1 MAIQTLAS
9 QTGAKPARIRRV
21 QNVTLVLLFIAG
33 IVNFLDRSSLSVA
46 GEAIRGDLGLSAT
59 EFGVLLSAFSLS
71 YGFAQLPSGML
82 LDRFGPRI
90 VLGAGLIFWSL
101 MQALTGMV
109 NSFSHFILLR
119 IGLGIG
125 EAQFMPAGV
134 KSINDW
140 YVQKERGTAV
150 GIFNSSTVLGQ
161 AIAPPAL
168 VLMQIAWGWR
178 TMFVVIGLA
187 GIVVGLCWYAWYRN
201 RAQFDLQQD
210 ERLYLAAPV
219 QARPTLNFSEWLG
232 LFKRRTTWGMI
243 LGFSGVNY
251 TGWLYIAWLP
261 GYLQAQQGLS
271 LAKTGWVAAIPF
283 LAAAVG
289 MWVNG
294 IVVDALARRGYD
306 LAKTRKTAIVVGLLL
321 SALGTLLVVQSSS
334 PAQAVAFISMALFC
348 VHFAGTSAWGLV
360 QVLVSEQK
368 VASVAAIQNFGSF
381 VFASFAPVVTGW
393 VVDTT
398 HSFNLA
404 LVIAACVTFT
414 GALCYFF
421 IVKDPIH

>member
-1 MAIQTLAS
+1 MDVDVSTSVA
-9 QTGAKPARIRRV
+9 GNKPQRIRRI
-21 QNVTLVLLFIAG
+21 QTVTLVLLFMAG

-46 GEAIRGDLGLSAT
+46 GEAIHGELGLSAT

-71 YGFAQLPSGML
+71 YGFSQLPSGIL

-109 NSFSHFILLR
+109 NSFSHFILMR

-125 EAQFMPAGV
+125 EAPFMPAGV
-134 KSINDW
+134 KSITDW
-140 YVQKERGTAV
+140 YAQKERGTAL
-150 GIFNSSTVLGQ
+150 GIFNSSTVIGQ

-168 VLMQIAWGWR
+168 VLMQLAWGWR
-178 TMFVVIGLA
+178 TMFVIIGVA
-187 GIVVGLCWYAWYRN
+187 GILVGICWYAWYRN
-201 RAQFDLQQD
+201 RAQFVLTD
-210 ERLYLAAPV
+210 EERTYLSAPV
-219 QARPTLNFSEWLG
+219 KPRPQLQFSEWLA
-232 LFKRRTTWGMI
+232 LFKHRTTWGMI

-261 GYLQAQQGLS
+261 GYLQAEQGFS

-294 IVVDALARRGYD
+294 IVVDRLAKKGYD
-306 LAKTRKTAIVVGLLL
+306 LAKTRKTAIVCGLMM

-360 QVLVSEQK
+360 QVMVSETK
-368 VASVAAIQNFGSF
+368 VASIAGIQNFGSF
-381 VFASFAPVVTGW
+381 VFASFAPIVTGW

-421 IVKDPIH
+421 IVKDRIE

>member
-1 MAIQTLAS
+1 MAIQTLGS

-125 EAQFMPAGV
+125 EAPFMPAGV

-243 LGFSGVNY
+243 QGFSGVNY

>member
-1 MAIQTLAS
+1 MDVDVSTSVA
-9 QTGAKPARIRRV
+9 GNKPQRIRRI
-21 QNVTLVLLFIAG
+21 QTVTLVLLFMAG

-46 GEAIRGDLGLSAT
+46 GEAIRGELGLSAT

-71 YGFAQLPSGML
+71 YGFSQLPSGIL

-109 NSFSHFILLR
+109 NSFSHFILMR

-125 EAQFMPAGV
+125 EAPFMPAGV
-134 KSINDW
+134 KSITDW
-140 YVQKERGTAV
+140 YAQKERGTAL
-150 GIFNSSTVLGQ
+150 GIFNSSTVIGQ

-168 VLMQIAWGWR
+168 VLMQLAWGWR
-178 TMFVVIGLA
+178 TMFVIIGVA
-187 GIVVGLCWYAWYRN
+187 G
-201 RAQFDLQQD
+201 
-210 ERLYLAAPV
+210 
-219 QARPTLNFSEWLG
+219 
-232 LFKRRTTWGMI
+232 
-243 LGFSGVNY
+243 
-251 TGWLYIAWLP
+251 
-261 GYLQAQQGLS
+261 
-271 LAKTGWVAAIPF
+271 IPF

-294 IVVDALARRGYD
+294 IVVDRLAKKGYD
-306 LAKTRKTAIVVGLLL
+306 LAKTRKTAIVCGLMM

-360 QVLVSEQK
+360 QVMVSETK
-368 VASVAAIQNFGSF
+368 VASIAGIQNFGSF
-381 VFASFAPVVTGW
+381 VFASFAPIVTGW

-421 IVKDPIH
+421 IVKDRIE

>member
-125 EAQFMPAGV
+125 EAPFMPAGV

-348 VHFAGTSAWGLV
+348 VHFAGTLAWGLV

>member
-1 MAIQTLAS
+1 MDVDVSTSVA
-9 QTGAKPARIRRV
+9 GNKPQRIRRI
-21 QNVTLVLLFIAG
+21 QTVTLVLLFMAG

-46 GEAIRGDLGLSAT
+46 GEAIRGELGLSAT

-71 YGFAQLPSGML
+71 YGFSQLPSGIL

-109 NSFSHFILLR
+109 NSFSHFILMR

-125 EAQFMPAGV
+125 EAPFMPAGV
-134 KSINDW
+134 KSITDW
-140 YVQKERGTAV
+140 YAQKERGTAL
-150 GIFNSSTVLGQ
+150 GIFNSSTVICQ

-168 VLMQIAWGWR
+168 VLMQLAWGWR
-178 TMFVVIGLA
+178 AMFVIIGVA
-187 GIVVGLCWYAWYRN
+187 G
-201 RAQFDLQQD
+201 
-210 ERLYLAAPV
+210 
-219 QARPTLNFSEWLG
+219 
-232 LFKRRTTWGMI
+232 
-243 LGFSGVNY
+243 
-251 TGWLYIAWLP
+251 
-261 GYLQAQQGLS
+261 
-271 LAKTGWVAAIPF
+271 IPF

-294 IVVDALARRGYD
+294 IVVDRLAKKGYD
-306 LAKTRKTAIVVGLLL
+306 LAKTRKTAIVCGLMM

-360 QVLVSEQK
+360 QVMVSETK
-368 VASVAAIQNFGSF
+368 VASIAGIQNFGSF
-381 VFASFAPVVTGW
+381 VFASFAPIVTGW

-421 IVKDPIH
+421 IVKDRIE

>member
-125 EAQFMPAGV
+125 EAPFMPAGV

-232 LFKRRTTWGMI
+232 LFERRTTWGMI

>member
-125 EAQFMPAGV
+125 EAPFMPAGV

-232 LFKRRTTWGMI
+232 LFKRRTIWGMI

>member
-1 MAIQTLAS
+1 MDVDVSTSVA
-9 QTGAKPARIRRV
+9 GNKPQRIRRI
-21 QNVTLVLLFIAG
+21 QTVTLVLLFMAG

-46 GEAIRGDLGLSAT
+46 GEAIRGELGLSAT

-71 YGFAQLPSGML
+71 YGFSQLPSGIL
-82 LDRFGPRI
+82 LDLFGPRI

-109 NSFSHFILLR
+109 NSFSHFILMR

-125 EAQFMPAGV
+125 EAPFMPAGV
-134 KSINDW
+134 KSITDW
-140 YVQKERGTAV
+140 YAQKERGTAL
-150 GIFNSSTVLGQ
+150 GIFNSSTVIGQ

-168 VLMQIAWGWR
+168 VLMQLAWGWR
-178 TMFVVIGLA
+178 AMFVIIGVA
-187 GIVVGLCWYAWYRN
+187 G
-201 RAQFDLQQD
+201 
-210 ERLYLAAPV
+210 
-219 QARPTLNFSEWLG
+219 
-232 LFKRRTTWGMI
+232 
-243 LGFSGVNY
+243 
-251 TGWLYIAWLP
+251 
-261 GYLQAQQGLS
+261 
-271 LAKTGWVAAIPF
+271 IPF

-294 IVVDALARRGYD
+294 IVVDRLAKKGYD
-306 LAKTRKTAIVVGLLL
+306 LAKTRKTAIVCGLMM

-360 QVLVSEQK
+360 QVMVSETK
-368 VASVAAIQNFGSF
+368 VASIAGIQNFGSF
-381 VFASFAPVVTGW
+381 VFASFAPIVTGW

-421 IVKDPIH
+421 IVKDRIE

>member
-71 YGFAQLPSGML
+71 YSFAQLPSGML

-125 EAQFMPAGV
+125 EAPFMPAGV

-210 ERLYLAAPV
+210 ERLYLAASV

>member
-21 QNVTLVLLFIAG
+21 QNVTLVLLFIAC

-46 GEAIRGDLGLSAT
+46 GEAIRGGLGLSAT

-125 EAQFMPAGV
+125 EAPFMPAGV

>member
-46 GEAIRGDLGLSAT
+46 GEAIRGGLGLSAT

-125 EAQFMPAGV
+125 EAPFMPAGV

-168 VLMQIAWGWR
+168 VLMQIAR
-178 TMFVVIGLA
+178 A
-187 GIVVGLCWYAWYRN
+187 GGRCSW
-201 RAQFDLQQD
+201 
-210 ERLYLAAPV
+210 
-219 QARPTLNFSEWLG
+219 
-232 LFKRRTTWGMI
+232 
-243 LGFSGVNY
+243 
-251 TGWLYIAWLP
+251 
-261 GYLQAQQGLS
+261 
-271 LAKTGWVAAIPF
+271 
-283 LAAAVG
+283 
-289 MWVNG
+289 
-294 IVVDALARRGYD
+294 
-306 LAKTRKTAIVVGLLL
+306 
-321 SALGTLLVVQSSS
+321 LLVWRVLWW
-334 PAQAVAFISMALFC
+334 VC
-348 VHFAGTSAWGLV
+348 AGMHGIATGRSLIC
-360 QVLVSEQK
+360 SRM
-368 VASVAAIQNFGSF
+368 SGSTLRRRCRR
-381 VFASFAPVVTGW
+381 VRR
-393 VVDTT
+393 
-398 HSFNLA
+398 
-404 LVIAACVTFT
+404 
-414 GALCYFF
+414 
-421 IVKDPIH
+421 

>member
-125 EAQFMPAGV
+125 EAPFMPAGV

-210 ERLYLAAPV
+210 ERL
-219 QARPTLNFSEWLG
+219 TL
-232 LFKRRTTWGMI
+232 RRRC
-243 LGFSGVNY
+243 
-251 TGWLYIAWLP
+251 
-261 GYLQAQQGLS
+261 
-271 LAKTGWVAAIPF
+271 
-283 LAAAVG
+283 
-289 MWVNG
+289 
-294 IVVDALARRGYD
+294 RRV
-306 LAKTRKTAIVVGLLL
+306 RR
-321 SALGTLLVVQSSS
+321 
-334 PAQAVAFISMALFC
+334 
-348 VHFAGTSAWGLV
+348 
-360 QVLVSEQK
+360 
-368 VASVAAIQNFGSF
+368 
-381 VFASFAPVVTGW
+381 
-393 VVDTT
+393 
-398 HSFNLA
+398 
-404 LVIAACVTFT
+404 
-414 GALCYFF
+414 
-421 IVKDPIH
+421 

>member
-46 GEAIRGDLGLSAT
+46 GEAIRGGLGLSAT

-125 EAQFMPAGV
+125 EAPFMPAGV

-210 ERLYLAAPV
+210 ERLYLTAPV